1 MMGHAMQTYD
11 PAQKLTYDDLLLLP
25 DDGKRHEL
33 IDGEHYVTPSPN
45 TRHQRISLR
54 LALIIGSW
62 LETHPVGQ
70 LFYAPLDIVFTR
82 FDVVEPDLLYM
93 SNARAS
99 EILTEKHV
107 TGAPEIVIEIAS
119 RGTRRRDESIKKR
132 LYERSGVAEYWVVD
146 PERDVVR
153 VYTRGEG
160 RFARAR
166 ELSAEAGD
174 VLTTPLLPGL
184 EVPLARVFAA
194 ATS

>member
-1 MMGHAMQTYD
+1 MSEM
-11 PAQKLTYDDLLLLP
+11 QKLTYDDLLLLP

-107 TGAPEIVIEIAS
+107 TGAPEIVVEIAS
-119 RGTRRRDESIKKR
+119 RGTRKRDESIKKR
-132 LYERSGVAEYWVVD
+132 LYERSGVSEYWVVD
-146 PERDVVR
+146 PEIDVIR
-153 VYTRGEG
+153 VYVRAGDG
-160 RFARAR
+160 FDRAR
-166 ELSAEAGD
+166 ELTAEGGD

-184 EVPLARVFAA
+184 EIPLARVFEVVAL
-194 ATS
+194 